1 MHSMDVFKVNLIAF
15 VELWAQSLQAWLG
28 ERDILLEFGQS
39 PADRPKR
46 SCWINL
52 RRGEQESELLLWE
65 SGEAE
70 LNISPVSGGASQ
82 EHYDLHE
89 LTDLGPVLS
98 KLLTALG

>member
-1 MHSMDVFKVNLIAF
+1 MHSVGVLKVNLIAF
-15 VELWAQSLQAWLG
+15 VLIWAESLQAWLG
-28 ERDILLEFGQS
+28 QQGILLNFGQS

-70 LNISPVSGGASQ
+70 LSSSSPSAGISQ
-82 EHYDLHE
+82 EHYELLELADLR
-89 LTDLGPVLS
+89 PVLS
-98 KLLTALG
+98 QLLTRLG